1 MAKVAKKTQTDYTRG
16 GHDISQMAIPMYQEN
31 LKRTE
36 NYLSNPTGAIDEYL
50 NKYYSNTP
58 EESDFLR
65 NYNRAMAARTG
76 QNYAS
81 TGGGFSS
88 ANQQGYDDLQ
98 RYMNDYAA
106 RLRLA
111 GVSNAAQLAQNYYNN
126 LLSGQGAYQSAY
138 QLGQPYSDVEQWN
151 YMAGQVNSPWTQ
163 MGSTLGAVGTGVGAT
178 FGGPVGAVVGNA
190 IGSGLGST
198 MQTQM
203 PGMGTV
209 DTSAGLGQL
218 GLANLAG
225 ATNSLGISNALEN
238 LFGNKNRQQTSNQ
251 ATLWSS
257 GTNLDG
263 IGNYGL
269 NTTRPTSGYKFSW
282 QKQEP

>member
-58 EESDFLR
+58 RESDFLR
-65 NYNRAMAARTG
+65 DYNRAMAARTG

-106 RLRLA
+106 RLRQA

-151 YMAGQVNSPWTQ
+151 YMANQVNSPWTQ
-163 MGSTLGAVGTGVGAT
+163 MGSTLGAIGTGVGAA
-178 FGGPVGAVVGNA
+178 FGGPVGAVLGNA
-190 IGSGLGST
+190 IGSGLGGT

-218 GLANLAG
+218 GLANLGSAIG
-225 ATNSLGISNALEN
+225 SSRVSNALAN
-238 LFGNKNRQQTSNQ
+238 LFGNKSNQ
-251 ATLWSS
+251 NIMTPALQQRMSS
-257 GTNLDG
+257 DLDRLGTNQNLG
-263 IGNYGL
+263 
-269 NTTRPTSGYKFSW
+269 R
-282 QKQEP
+282 